1 MITRLNSNSCY
12 NKIVFNEHKARQIVK
27 YDFGIIGG
35 GPAGYTAAFQAR
47 KAGKTVV
54 LFEKDLIGG
63 VCLNRGCIPTKTIL
77 HSAELFE
84 EMKNSACL
92 GIETEGVKV
101 DFEKVMAH
109 KDEVVAKIRK
119 NLELALK
126 NSGTVVI
133 KEAAEI
139 INSHTISAGNEV
151 YECGEIICA
160 TGSKAAIPPGFNFD
174 GKFIL
179 SSDDI
184 LNLKTLPKSVVITG
198 SGAIGTEWARIFSSF
213 GVEVTVVEL
222 AGHLLP
228 LADIEVSKRLE
239 RIFKSKKIKFFTS
252 TSVEKI
258 DCNSDANANDCKV
271 TLSNGENISA
281 DFILMATGRK
291 PVEQKKIDGV
301 KYLGDVY
308 GSIQLA
314 HFAIKQ
320 AFSET
325 SQIPFCE
332 GLIPSVIYGNPEIAW
347 VGVREQDLEAG
358 TYQKSTYLVSAL
370 GKSHCD
376 NSTDGFIKLL
386 AQNGRIIGAHIVSK
400 EASALIHEVIIAM
413 QNKIPVEKL
422 KEVCFAHP
430 TYSEGI
436 FECLC
441 ALK

>member
-1 MITRLNSNSCY
+1 MVA
-12 NKIVFNEHKARQIVK
+12 KF
-27 YDFGIIGG
+27 DFGIVGG

-47 KAGKTVV
+47 KGGKSVI

-92 GIETEGVKV
+92 GIESEGVKV

-126 NSGTVVI
+126 NSGTVVR
-133 KEAAEI
+133 KETAEI
-139 INSHTISAGNEV
+139 LNSHTISAGNEI
-151 YECGEIICA
+151 YECREIICA
-160 TGSKAAIPPGFNFD
+160 TGSKPAIPPAFNFD

-179 SSDDI
+179 NSDDI
-184 LNLKTLPKSVVITG
+184 LNLRTLPKSVVIAG
-198 SGAIGTEWARIFSSF
+198 SGAIGTEWARIFSAF
-213 GVEVTVVEL
+213 GVNVTVVEL
-222 AGHLLP
+222 AEHLLP

-252 TSVEKI
+252 TSVEKV
-258 DCNSDANANDCKV
+258 DCDGNTNGNECKV
-271 TLSNGENISA
+271 TLSNGTVLSA

-291 PVEQKKIDGV
+291 PIDHNKIDGV
-301 KYLGDVY
+301 KYLGDIY

-320 AFSET
+320 AISET
-325 SQIPFCE
+325 AQIPFCE
-332 GLIPSVIYGNPEIAW
+332 DLIPSVIYGNPEIAW
-347 VGVREQDLEAG
+347 VGMREQDLEAG
-358 TYQKSTYLVSAL
+358 TYQKSTFLISAL

-386 AQNGRIIGAHIVSK
+386 SQNDLIVGAHIVSK
-400 EASALIHEVIIAM
+400 EASALIQEILIAM
-413 QNKIPVEKL
+413 QNKISVEKL

-441 ALK
+441 TLK

>member
-1 MITRLNSNSCY
+1 MVA
-12 NKIVFNEHKARQIVK
+12 KF
-27 YDFGIIGG
+27 DFGIVGG

-47 KAGKTVV
+47 KGGKSVI

-92 GIETEGVKV
+92 GIESEGVKV

-126 NSGTVVI
+126 NSGTVVR
-133 KEAAEI
+133 KETAEI
-139 INSHTISAGNEV
+139 LNSHTISAGNEI
-151 YECGEIICA
+151 YECREIICA
-160 TGSKAAIPPGFNFD
+160 TGSKPAIPPAFNFD

-179 SSDDI
+179 NSDDI
-184 LNLKTLPKSVVITG
+184 LNLRTLPKSVVIAG
-198 SGAIGTEWARIFSSF
+198 SGAIGTEWARIFSAF
-213 GVEVTVVEL
+213 GVNVTVVEL
-222 AGHLLP
+222 AEHLLP

-239 RIFKSKKIKFFTS
+239 RIFKLKKIKFFTS
-252 TSVEKI
+252 TSVEKV
-258 DCNSDANANDCKV
+258 DCDGNTNGNECKV
-271 TLSNGENISA
+271 TLSNGTVLSA

-291 PVEQKKIDGV
+291 PIDHNKIDGV
-301 KYLGDVY
+301 KYLGDIY

-320 AFSET
+320 AISET
-325 SQIPFCE
+325 AQIPFCE
-332 GLIPSVIYGNPEIAW
+332 DLIPSVIYGNPEIAW
-347 VGVREQDLEAG
+347 VGMREQDLEAG
-358 TYQKSTYLVSAL
+358 TYQKSTFLISAL

-386 AQNGRIIGAHIVSK
+386 SQNDLIVGAHIVSK
-400 EASALIHEVIIAM
+400 EASALIQEILIAM
-413 QNKIPVEKL
+413 QNKISVEKL

-441 ALK
+441 TLK